1 MPEVNLVADVDQNS
15 TDYQRRIVLQTLSK
29 PKSGALTIKKIVE
42 QLGDHSTY
50 GPIAM
55 ELTLDDLYH
64 ARQIANVGD
73 ETIES
78 EAEEVVEAKPAKKAA
93 KKPAAKAAAKA
104 VKAKAPKAVKAKAPK
119 AVKAKAPKAAKAK
132 APKAAKEAG
141 TAAKASGEGRKR
153 VDWDHLQSEIHT
165 FLKKAKEPRRT
176 GQICEAVTC
185 SPVQARKALDMLAE
199 AGKITQD
206 GELRGRTYSAA

>member
-104 VKAKAPKAVKAKAPK
+104 VKAKAPKA
-119 AVKAKAPKAAKAK
+119 
-132 APKAAKEAG
+132 AKEAG

>member
-1 MPEVNLVADVDQNS
+1 MPEVNLVDDVDQQSND
-15 TDYQRRIVLQTLSK
+15 TQRRIVLSTLSK
-29 PKSGALTIKKIVE
+29 PEKGGLTIKKIVE

-64 ARQIANVGD
+64 ARQLAHVG
-73 ETIES
+73 
-78 EAEEVVEAKPAKKAA
+78 EAPEPVAAKPAKAAAKPKAAATPEAAKKAA
-93 KKPAAKAAAKA
+93 K
-104 VKAKAPKAVKAKAPK
+104 PKADTKGK
-119 AVKAKAPKAAKAK
+119 
-132 APKAAKEAG
+132 
-141 TAAKASGEGRKR
+141 TAAKAGGEGRKR
-153 VDWDHLQSEIHT
+153 VDWDHLQTEIYT

-185 SPVQARKALDMLAE
+185 SPVQARKALDMLSE
-199 AGKITQD
+199 AGKVTAD

>member
-29 PKSGALTIKKIVE
+29 PEKGALTIKKIVE

-73 ETIES
+73 EVIEM
-78 EAEEVVEAKPAKKAA
+78 EEVVTEAPAKKPKAAAKPKAKKAA
-93 KKPAAKAAAKA
+93 KKAAAKKVTAKPKAAAKP
-104 VKAKAPKAVKAKAPK
+104 KAKAAK
-119 AVKAKAPKAAKAK
+119 KAA
-132 APKAAKEAG
+132 G
-141 TAAKASGEGRKR
+141 SAAKASGEGRKR
-153 VDWDHLQSEIHT
+153 VDWDHLQTEIHT